1 MQKQPEPTPSPCL
14 ERPVGQNPH
23 RRTNPH
29 QEKQS
34 LHQREK
40 CARRIHSVGDGR
52 EGQGCSS
59 GMEKGGTSGGPSH
72 PQLLFSLLSQSWLGA
87 VTLESWEQVPVL
99 PSLIPFPEPF
109 LPISY
114 HVLLAQQ
121 AGGEVQKRVYTA
133 QRGQSW
139 EGPGQ
144 RPLPWG
150 DQREIEP
157 QTLWVHIS
165 AWEIQDDKSAEETG
179 MGWGR
184 VG

>member
-1 MQKQPEPTPSPCL
+1 MLSQ
-14 ERPVGQNPH
+14 
-23 RRTNPH
+23 
-29 QEKQS
+29 
-34 LHQREK
+34 
-40 CARRIHSVGDGR
+40 GDGER
-52 EGQGCSS
+52 RYLGD
-59 GMEKGGTSGGPSH
+59 PSH
-72 PQLLFSLLSQSWLGA
+72 PQLLFSTPPQSWLER

-99 PSLIPFPEPF
+99 PSLILLPEPF

-114 HVLLAQQ
+114 HVLLPQE
-121 AGGEVQKRVYTA
+121 AGGEEQKRVYTA

-184 VG
+184 VGRRNRVQGGKI

>member
-1 MQKQPEPTPSPCL
+1 MLSQ
-14 ERPVGQNPH
+14 
-23 RRTNPH
+23 
-29 QEKQS
+29 
-34 LHQREK
+34 
-40 CARRIHSVGDGR
+40 GDGER
-52 EGQGCSS
+52 RYLGE
-59 GMEKGGTSGGPSH
+59 PSH
-72 PQLLFSLLSQSWLGA
+72 PKLFSTPPQSWLEA

-99 PSLIPFPEPF
+99 PSLILLPEPF

-114 HVLLAQQ
+114 HVLLPQE
-121 AGGEVQKRVYTA
+121 AGGEEQRRVYTA

-179 MGWGR
+179 MGWGGWARGTESR
-184 VG
+184 VVRSKGLEGVQDVLKLGQGLHMGKRENMTGG